1 MSVNRE
7 ALQLHLVYK
16 KSYFLLKKQ
25 TRTGLR
31 GCEWSWDGVLFFQ
44 SGVLGILEAF
54 SGGSRQKV
62 GNSWIRKVPTCCSG
76 WGMYLWRPS
85 PSVKDLPPLLKTS
98 LLCQRPSLLC
108 LHWYHSW
115 DKSLPIFPQHF
126 CIVPVYTIKTKIE
139 NKTKCIKLLYL
150 FCSLY
155 SLSLFLLPIS
165 PPFPPP
171 SSSPSS
177 SPPSSS
183 PPLLFSSPLFSSL
196 FFSSLLFSSLLF
208 SSPPPSLL
216 LPSFPLPFSLLSRW
230 LTWSRKRWL
239 QPKANRRVVDQV
251 SYHQCQK

>member
-1 MSVNRE
+1 ME
-7 ALQLHLVYK
+7 G
-16 KSYFLLKKQ
+16 LK
-25 TRTGLR
+25 

-44 SGVLGILEAF
+44 SGVLGIFEAF
-54 SGGSRQKV
+54 SGGSCPKV
-62 GNSWIRKVPTCCSG
+62 GNSWIRKVPTCRSG
-76 WGMYLWRPS
+76 WECTCEDPP

-108 LHWYHSW
+108 LRWYHSW

-150 FCSLY
+150 FCSPY

-183 PPLLFSSPLFSSL
+183 PSLPLLS
-196 FFSSLLFSSLLF
+196 FF
-208 SSPPPSLL
+208 PPFLYLS
-216 LPSFPLPFSLLSRW
+216 PSFPGDWHGQGRNGCNQRQTEEW
-230 LTWSRKRWL
+230 RTR
-239 QPKANRRVVDQV
+239 
-251 SYHQCQK
+251 